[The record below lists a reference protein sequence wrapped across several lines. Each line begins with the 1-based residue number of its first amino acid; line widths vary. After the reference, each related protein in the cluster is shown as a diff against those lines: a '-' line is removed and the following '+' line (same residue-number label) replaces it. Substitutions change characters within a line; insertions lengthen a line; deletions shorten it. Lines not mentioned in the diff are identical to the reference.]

1 MKTTFDI
8 ENAVYG
14 VLNVSGFKSLFTGT
28 LFNGRIPSSR
38 TVAEDAVVMAS
49 TVNNEQV
56 QSGLVS
62 VKCWAKDISG
72 LANPKLNDTIKK
84 IVELVESAS
93 VDGFEFSIMSSYVIP
108 DDKNPGWSIGIVRVE
123 CFINNL

>member
-62 VKCWAKDISG
+62 VKCWAKDVG
-72 LANPKLNDTIKK
+72 EFVNPKLNDTIKK

>member
-14 VLNVSGFKSLFTGT
+14 VLNVQDFKSLYAGT
-28 LFNGRIPSSR
+28 LFNGRIPATR
-38 TVAEDAVVMAS
+38 TVAEDVVVMS
-49 TVNNEQV
+49 TTVDNEQV
-56 QSGLVS
+56 QGGLVS

-72 LANPKLNDTIKK
+72 LTNPKLNATIKK
-84 IVELVESAS
+84 VVELVEAAS
-93 VDGFEFSIMSSYVIP
+93 VAGYEFEIMSSYTIP
-108 DDKNPGWSIGIVRVE
+108 DDQNAGWSIGIIRIE